1 MRSRFGRRGAALALL
16 LSPSLAAATP
26 VPAGRLL
33 AAYPRFLARL
43 DGGRLVWRDGTRMPL
58 SGGRPLTSPAGR
70 LDHPDLRELLR
81 QPYPA
86 CAPLRPP
93 AFLSDPGRARPTV
106 FFGKMY
112 GATPAEV
119 QAHLVT
125 VDWFGQRLPFSSVNG
140 ADRAL
145 EGVEHELAAQP
156 GLRKYLVPSAGS
168 FLWRTVAGSGRRSAH
183 SWGIA
188 IDLNARYSTYW
199 AWEGHREFQP
209 GIPYRNRLPEA
220 IVWAFERHGF
230 VWGGRWYHRDT
241 MHFEYR
247 PELSGG

>member
-1 MRSRFGRRGAALALL
+1 MGRWGAALALL
-16 LSPSLAAATP
+16 LCAGLAPAAP
-26 VPAGRLL
+26 VSSQRLL

-43 DGGRLVWRDGTRMPL
+43 ERDTLVWRDGTRMRM
-58 SGGRPLTSPAGR
+58 SGGHLFTSAADR

-93 AFLSDPGRARPTV
+93 AFLEDPGRARPTA

-112 GATPAEV
+112 GASPAEV
-119 QAHLVT
+119 RAHLVS
-125 VDWFGQRLPFSSVNG
+125 VDWFGQKLSFSSVNG

-145 EGVEHELAAQP
+145 EGVEHELEAQP

-168 FLWRTVAGSGRRSAH
+168 FLWRTVAGNGRRSAH

-188 IDLNARYSTYW
+188 IDLNTRSSDYW
-199 AWEGHREFQP
+199 GWEGYREFQP
-209 GIPYRNRLPEA
+209 GIPYRNRLPA
-220 IVWAFERHGF
+220 RVVYAFERRGF
-230 VWGGRWYHRDT
+230 VWGGRWYHHDT

-247 PELSGG
+247 PELSGCR